1 MRPLATRPL
10 EARVASRR
18 SASGAEDF
26 DGEDQAVAL
35 LDSRLGL
42 TVGVAIRRGHRDADG
57 GTDLLSSD
65 RLLEAR
71 HDSVK
76 RELGW
81 GAAFVGAVEHFAVT
95 SVDAHVADGDGGSR
109 RNDRAVSGV
118 QRVYRGL
125 SDAERLRHG

>member
-18 SASGAEDF
+18 SASGAEDL
-26 DGEDQAVAL
+26 DREDQAVAL
-35 LDSRLGL
+35 LDSGLGL
-42 TVGVAIRRGHRDADG
+42 TVGIAIRGGHRDADG
-57 GTDLLSSD
+57 GTDLLSGD
-65 RLLEAR
+65 RLLKAR

-95 SVDAHVADGDGGSR
+95 SVDTHVADRDGGGGR
-109 RNDRAVSGV
+109 HDWAVSGV
-118 QRVYRGL
+118 
-125 SDAERLRHG
+125 